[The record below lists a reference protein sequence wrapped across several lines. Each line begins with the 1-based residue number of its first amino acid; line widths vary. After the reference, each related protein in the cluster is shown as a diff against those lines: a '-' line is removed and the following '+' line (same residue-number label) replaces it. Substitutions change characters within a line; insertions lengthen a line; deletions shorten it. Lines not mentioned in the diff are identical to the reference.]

1 MALITTPGDSA
12 ESLCTVAEADA
23 YHLARGTMTRWSPL
37 DTERKEQLLRDAYA
51 YLHGEFWGAWDS
63 AVPFGTLADGVT
75 VAKGAREACAVLA
88 LRALDGPLDPELA
101 PQAIE
106 ETIGP
111 ITTKYATA
119 PNSGRRM
126 MPDIARMVA
135 PYLPPIVRGS
145 VPLVRA

>member
-1 MALITTPGDSA
+1 MALNTTPGDSA

-23 YHLARGTMTRWSPL
+23 YHTARGTMVRWSPL
-37 DTERKEQLLRDAYA
+37 DTEHKEQLLRDAYT
-51 YLHGEFWGAWDS
+51 YLHGEFWSAWNS
-63 AVPFGTLADGVT
+63 AVPFGTLPDGVT
-75 VAKGAREACAVLA
+75 VARGAREACAVLA
-88 LRALDGPLDPELA
+88 LRRLDGPLDPELT

-111 ITTKYATA
+111 ITTKYAAA
-119 PNSGRRM
+119 PNNGRRT
-126 MPDIARMVA
+126 MPDIARMMG